1 MTYSVGTTT
10 GQTYLPGL
18 TSTLTS
24 IVSANLVV
32 NGGAYLPVQE
42 RIYATGNWTRPA
54 NPVQIAD
61 WIKVTCVGGGGSGG
75 SATSWTGPGSGGG
88 GAGQYLTRFVNIA
101 GVAAG
106 GTIPVVIG
114 VGGASVGGNSNG
126 NNGGNTSFGVS
137 GNAFHLI
144 AYGGGGGGYA
154 RDWGRSGNAGTCGA
168 GANNIQGSG
177 SGGGG
182 GGYWQYQYSGS
193 GGGGGAN
200 EVGHNAFCHVRTN
213 GTFYGGYPGGR
224 AYGFGAS
231 MGGTGI
237 SNSWG
242 TYHTSGG
249 RGGSGINGLAGGG
262 GGGGGVGGAGSSG
275 GGQGGDAIRD
285 NGGVAGVDGTGSGGG
300 GGMNGGS
307 VGRQGGSGIIIVEY
321 YRRIS

>member
-61 WIKVTCVGGGGSGG
+61 WVKVTCVGGGGSGG

-88 GAGQYLTRFVNIA
+88 GAGQYLTRFVNIS

-114 VGGASVGGNSNG
+114 TGGATVGGNSNG

-137 GNAFHLI
+137 GNGFHLI

-154 RDWGRSGNAGTCGA
+154 TGVETEQ
-168 GANNIQGSG
+168 QGLVVLAQTI
-177 SGGGG
+177 
-182 GGYWQYQYSGS
+182 Y
-193 GGGGGAN
+193 
-200 EVGHNAFCHVRTN
+200 
-213 GTFYGGYPGGR
+213 R
-224 AYGFGAS
+224 AQAQ
-231 MGGTGI
+231 
-237 SNSWG
+237 
-242 TYHTSGG
+242 
-249 RGGSGINGLAGGG
+249 A
-262 GGGGGVGGAGSSG
+262 AE
-275 GGQGGDAIRD
+275 A
-285 NGGVAGVDGTGSGGG
+285 AATGSIHILAQAEAEEQIKLATTHF
-300 GGMNGGS
+300 
-307 VGRQGGSGIIIVEY
+307 VT
-321 YRRIS
+321 